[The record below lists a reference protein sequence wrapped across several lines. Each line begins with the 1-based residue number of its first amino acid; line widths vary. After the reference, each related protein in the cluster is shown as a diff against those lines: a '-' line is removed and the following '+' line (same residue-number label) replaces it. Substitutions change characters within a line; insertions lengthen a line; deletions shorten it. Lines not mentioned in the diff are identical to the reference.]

1 MIDTNKYDI
10 VLDHITNSIDIFG
23 LGFTLQYMANCFKR
37 LNALSLEDFTRLSAF
52 FHKMYDFNPLT
63 RVTDIDTLLNEY
75 ENILLEL
82 GVLTRLKKSFEN
94 NNVINKNPA
103 PPVIMSISKM
113 DEKSPPKYLS
123 VALQKLADK
132 DPILTYVKCPEEK
145 EFNPI
150 TKRCVKKC
158 KKDYER
164 NDNFKCTRKTKGN
177 KSNKSNSIKIC
188 PSNKVLNP
196 RTNRCV
202 KKCPDGYLRNEK
214 FRCFKGT
221 RRKKVSTL
229 SRSRTRTKGRN

>member
-1 MIDTNKYDI
+1 
-10 VLDHITNSIDIFG
+10 
-23 LGFTLQYMANCFKR
+23 
-37 LNALSLEDFTRLSAF
+37 
-52 FHKMYDFNPLT
+52 MYDFNPLT
-63 RVTDIDTLLNEY
+63 RVIDLDALLGEY
-75 ENILLEL
+75 ENVLLEL

-103 PPVIMSISKM
+103 PPVIMSVSKN

-123 VALQKLADK
+123 VALQELADK
-132 DPILTYVKCPEEK
+132 DPILTSVKCPEEK

-158 KKDYER
+158 KAGFKRD
-164 NDNFKCTRKTKGN
+164 DNFKCYNITRKTKKTKKN

-188 PSNKVLNP
+188 PLNKELNP

-221 RRKKVSTL
+221 RKQKITTL
-229 SRSRTRTKGRN
+229 SRSRTRSKGRN